1 MTLIIPPDE
10 YDHFFTQSMA
20 LICVIIQIEISLWNK
35 NNQYHPGKS
44 SFYGA
49 LPRFPH
55 LPFLD
60 FSLAVM
66 REKKKQLK
74 WKQLKC

>member
-1 MTLIIPPDE
+1 MLPGE
-10 YDHFFTQSMA
+10 HDHFFTQTTTV
-20 LICVIIQIEISLWNK
+20 ICAIIQPEISLWNK
-35 NNQYHPGKS
+35 NNQYHPEKNFFCGVPL
-44 SFYGA
+44 Y
-49 LPRFPH
+49 FPH

-66 REKKKQLK
+66 RGKKKQLR